1 MNFFSYVLM
10 HFRMGFWG
18 FMLILIVLILQ
29 TLMILGFKK
38 IYPKDNDEYNEVS
51 LNILQVIGTIYAIL
65 VGLLTYQVLNNF
77 QVIQAT
83 ISQEAIE
90 IGNISSHVDAGISNQ
105 AQSQQIQKHIYAYL
119 NYIIDRELSLQQ
131 MNPEGIHKQQFIGW
145 SLLEKIA
152 NDLTKLDASEMIKS
166 KILDNLNSLYDAR
179 RQRINYRDLALPNVI
194 WQIFSVSIFFMMV
207 NIAIVCC
214 RNTTLKIFTS
224 YLYVM
229 SLILIFIIVIDLDNP
244 FYGTVNV
251 NAFDYSEVRD
261 SMIALHGLEYLNS

>member
-1 MNFFSYVLM
+1 
-10 HFRMGFWG
+10 
-18 FMLILIVLILQ
+18 
-29 TLMILGFKK
+29 
-38 IYPKDNDEYNEVS
+38 
-51 LNILQVIGTIYAIL
+51 
-65 VGLLTYQVLNNF
+65 
-77 QVIQAT
+77 
-83 ISQEAIE
+83 
-90 IGNISSHVDAGISNQ
+90 
-105 AQSQQIQKHIYAYL
+105 
-119 NYIIDRELSLQQ
+119 

-251 NAFDYSEVRD
+251 NALDYSEVRD